1 MDVKVF
7 MFVVKD
13 ALYTGLPLIYETV
26 LTTMHKA
33 NVLYHQ
39 RIRACCSCKLERSG
53 RGASCRADTCWCVGS
68 DPPDLRRSSQV
79 LASYSSTHR
88 GIQERTPRSL
98 PARELRSGP
107 RR

>member
-39 RIRACCSCKLERSG
+39 RIRACCSCKLAKILSMCQSQGAITISG
-53 RGASCRADTCWCVGS
+53 IIFLIHSN
-68 DPPDLRRSSQV
+68 
-79 LASYSSTHR
+79 
-88 GIQERTPRSL
+88 
-98 PARELRSGP
+98 
-107 RR
+107 